1 MTTSGD
7 DLLSERVAGGI
18 LPKVLTTFDMVAIF
32 VAIVLFITNAA
43 VIQSAGPAAF
53 GWWIIAFALF
63 LIPCAIVTGQLGAM
77 FPGEGS
83 IYLWTSKAFGP
94 FWGFFAGFCAW
105 WPGVLVM
112 VATGTLTISFLG
124 FVFPAVGA
132 LSVQAQGGLIVAILV
147 LAAVLAVL
155 RFRLTQNVVNIV
167 FLAYGLAILL
177 IFGAGLVHLLRG
189 NAAATNPWD
198 FAAWSPSAEHGINL
212 GNWSFFG
219 LAVLALLGVEVPLN
233 MGVEIRQDR
242 AVTRYLLWGSLA
254 VMIAYLAATWGVMV
268 SVPADRSAQITAV
281 AAAVGIGLGAWAGKL
296 VALLLAAMFFIITV
310 VYNYSFARLIFV
322 SGLDQRLPKAVSHV
336 NAQKVPDVA
345 VWIQTVLAALF
356 TVAAFIVVPFAA
368 AAPADAQT
376 EVYNVLQAAVT
387 VIWCL
392 SIVVLFVDVLIIV
405 RRYRTQFEA
414 RRLASPAV
422 FWVASIVGALA
433 SLVGVVSTLSGSWTP
448 LISNDAGSF
457 ALFGAKISY
466 GTWFWLVGGIALA
479 SLVVGALL
487 YLLGAGG
494 RRKGPA

>member
-1 MTTSGD
+1 MTD
-7 DLLSERVAGGI
+7 DELLSERVAGGI
-18 LPKVLTTFDMVAIF
+18 LPRVLTTFDMVAIF

-63 LIPCAIVTGQLGAM
+63 LVPCAIVTGQLGVM

-112 VATGTLTISFLG
+112 VATGTLTMSFLG
-124 FVFPAVGA
+124 LVFPALGE
-132 LSVQAQGGLIVAILV
+132 LPVQAQGGIIVLILV

-155 RFRLTQNVVNIV
+155 RFRLTQNVVNAV
-167 FLAYGLAILL
+167 FVAYGLAIVLM
-177 IFGAGLVHLLRG
+177 FAAGVVHLLRG
-189 NAAATNPWD
+189 NPPATDPWD
-198 FAAWSPSAEHGINL
+198 FAAWSPSAEHGVNFA
-212 GNWSFFG
+212 NWSFFG

-233 MGVEIRQDR
+233 MGVEIRHER

-254 VMIAYLAATWGVMV
+254 VMVAYLAATWGVMV
-268 SVPADRSAQITAV
+268 SVPPDRAAGVTAV
-281 AAAVGIGLGAWAGKL
+281 AQAVGVGLGEWAGRL
-296 VALLLAAMFFIITV
+296 VALLLAAMFFVITV
-310 VYNYSFARLIFV
+310 VYDYSFARLIFV
-322 SGLDQRLPKAVSHV
+322 SGLDRRLPAVVSHV
-336 NAQKVPDVA
+336 NAHKVPDVA
-345 VWIQTVLAALF
+345 VWIQTVLAAVF
-356 TVAAFIVVPFAA
+356 TVAAYVVVPFASA
-368 AAPADAQT
+368 TPADAQT

-392 SIVVLFVDVLIIV
+392 SIVVLFVDVLIIL

-422 FWVASIVGALA
+422 FWAASIVGALA
-433 SLVGVVSTLSGSWTP
+433 SLVGVVATLSGSWTP
-448 LISNDAGSF
+448 LISNDAGTVT
-457 ALFGAKISY
+457 LLGARVAY

-479 SLVVGALL
+479 SLAVGALL
-487 YLLGAGG
+487 YLVG
-494 RRKGPA
+494 RAHARTR

>member
-1 MTTSGD
+1 MD
-7 DLLSERVAGGI
+7 EELLSERVAGGI

-53 GWWIIAFALF
+53 GWWIIAFVLF

-83 IYLWTSKAFGP
+83 IYLWTTKAFGP

-124 FVFPAVGA
+124 YVFPGVGA
-132 LSVQAQGGLIVAILV
+132 LPVQAQGGLIVVILV

-155 RFRLTQNVVNIV
+155 RFRLTQNLVNVVFI
-167 FLAYGLAILL
+167 AYGLAILAM
-177 IFGAGLVHLLRG
+177 FAAGVVHVLRSG
-189 NAAATNPWD
+189 AATDPWD
-198 FAAWSPSAEHGINL
+198 FAAWSPSAEHGVNFA
-212 GNWSFFG
+212 NWSFFG

-233 MGVEIRQDR
+233 MGVEIKQER

-254 VMIAYLAATWGVMV
+254 VMAAYLMATWGVMV
-268 SVPADRSAQITAV
+268 SVPASSAAGITAV
-281 AAAVGIGLGAWAGKL
+281 AAAVGVGLGAFAGKL
-296 VALLLAAMFFIITV
+296 VALVLAAMFFIITV

-322 SGLDQRLPKAVSHV
+322 SGLDQRLPRIVSHV

-345 VWIQTVLAALF
+345 VWIQTVLAGVF
-356 TVAAFIVVPFAA
+356 TAVAFVVVPFASA
-368 AAPADAQT
+368 RPADAQT

-392 SIVVLFVDVLIIV
+392 SIVVLFVDVLIIL
-405 RRYRTQFEA
+405 RRYRAQFEA

-448 LISNDAGSF
+448 LITNNAGTVS
-457 ALFGAKISY
+457 LFGAQIAY

-479 SLVVGALL
+479 SLLVGALL
-487 YLLGAGG
+487 YLMGYGA
-494 RRKGPA
+494 RRTP

>member
-1 MTTSGD
+1 MTD
-7 DLLSERVAGGI
+7 DELLSERVAGGI
-18 LPKVLTTFDMVAIF
+18 LPRVLTTFDMVAIF

-63 LIPCAIVTGQLGAM
+63 LVPCAIVTGQLGVM

-112 VATGTLTISFLG
+112 VATGTLTMSFLG
-124 FVFPAVGA
+124 LVFPALGE
-132 LSVQAQGGLIVAILV
+132 LPVQAQGGIIVLILV

-155 RFRLTQNVVNIV
+155 RFRLTQNVVNAV
-167 FLAYGLAILL
+167 FVAYGLAIVLM
-177 IFGAGLVHLLRG
+177 FAAGVVHLLRG
-189 NAAATNPWD
+189 NPPATDPWD
-198 FAAWSPSAEHGINL
+198 FAAWSPSAEHGVNFA
-212 GNWSFFG
+212 NWSFFG

-233 MGVEIRQDR
+233 MGVEIRHER

-254 VMIAYLAATWGVMV
+254 VMVAYLAATWGVMV
-268 SVPADRSAQITAV
+268 SVPPDRAAGVTAV
-281 AAAVGIGLGAWAGKL
+281 AQAVGVGLGEWAGRL
-296 VALLLAAMFFIITV
+296 VALLLAAMFFVITV
-310 VYNYSFARLIFV
+310 VYDYSFARLIFV
-322 SGLDQRLPKAVSHV
+322 SGLDRRLPAVVSHV
-336 NAQKVPDVA
+336 NAHKVPDVA
-345 VWIQTVLAALF
+345 VWIQTVLAAVF
-356 TVAAFIVVPFAA
+356 TVAAFVVVPFASA
-368 AAPADAQT
+368 TPADAQT

-392 SIVVLFVDVLIIV
+392 SIVVLFVDVLIIL

-422 FWVASIVGALA
+422 FWAASIVGALA
-433 SLVGVVSTLSGSWTP
+433 SLVGVVATLSGSWTP
-448 LISNDAGSF
+448 LISNDAGTVT
-457 ALFGAKISY
+457 LLGARVAY

-479 SLVVGALL
+479 SLAVGALL
-487 YLLGAGG
+487 YLVG
-494 RRKGPA
+494 RAHARTR